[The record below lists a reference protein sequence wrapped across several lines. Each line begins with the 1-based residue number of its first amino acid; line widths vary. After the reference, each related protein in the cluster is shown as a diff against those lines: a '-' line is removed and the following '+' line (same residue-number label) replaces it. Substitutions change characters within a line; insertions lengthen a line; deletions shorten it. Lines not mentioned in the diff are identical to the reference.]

1 MAPEASLRELKKQQT
16 YATVSE
22 TAIALFLERGFEK
35 VSVAE
40 VAAAAQIS
48 KPTLFRYFPTKED
61 LVLHRFADHEDEPA
75 RVVATAQPPTPT
87 ALTALEH
94 HFLDGLTR
102 HDPVTGLN
110 DAEPVLAFHQ
120 LLYGTPAL
128 VARLYGYQDRS
139 EQSLSTALAEAHG
152 GTPLEAR
159 LAAAQIV
166 ATQRILA
173 MENWRRIAAG
183 ASAAE
188 VAPRATTEAT
198 AAFTRL
204 RAGLSR
210 YA

>member
-40 VAAAAQIS
+40 VAAAARIS

-75 RVVATAQPPTPT
+75 RVVSTTKPPAT

-94 HFLDGLTR
+94 HFLDGLAR

-120 LLYGTPAL
+120 LLYGTPSL
-128 VARLYGYQDRS
+128 VARLYGYQTRS
-139 EQSLSTALAEAHG
+139 EQSLAGALTEAHG
-152 GTPLEAR
+152 GTPLESR
-159 LAAAQIV
+159 IAAAQIIAV
-166 ATQRILA
+166 QRTLA
-173 MENWRRIAAG
+173 LENWHRVAAG
-183 ASAAE
+183 ASAEE
-188 VAPRATTEAT
+188 VAPLATTEAV
-198 AAFTRL
+198 AAFAQL

>member
-75 RVVATAQPPTPT
+75 RVVSAADTP

-120 LLYGTPAL
+120 LLYSTPSL
-128 VARLYGYQDRS
+128 VARLYGYQNRS
-139 EQSLSTALAEAHG
+139 EQSLATALTETHG

-159 LAAAQIV
+159 LAAAQII
-166 ATQRILA
+166 ATQRVLA
-173 MENWRRIAAG
+173 LENWHRIATGTPAT
-183 ASAAE
+183 E
-188 VAPRATTEAT
+188 VASQATTEAT
-198 AAFTRL
+198 TAFTHL
-204 RAGLSR
+204 RKGLTR
-210 YA
+210 YAHR

>member
-75 RVVATAQPPTPT
+75 RVVSATGLP
-87 ALTALEH
+87 ALTALEN

-120 LLYGTPAL
+120 LLYGTPSL
-128 VARLYGYQDRS
+128 VARLHGYQTRS
-139 EQSLSTALAEAHG
+139 EQALATALAEAHG
-152 GTPLEAR
+152 GTPLESR
-159 LAAAQIV
+159 LAAAQII

-173 MENWRRIAAG
+173 MENWGRIAAG
-183 ASAAE
+183 TPAAE
-188 VAPRATTEAT
+188 AAPQATTEAT
-198 AAFTRL
+198 AAFAQL
-204 RAGLSR
+204 RQGLSR